1 MTQLILASQ
10 SPRRKALLQKL
21 GIPFVIQPTTIKEYS
36 LTTVPTS
43 LVKELSLAK
52 AKDIATNYS
61 NAVVIGAD
69 TIVVHDNDILG
80 KPTNEKEAVKILARL
95 SGTHHHVY
103 TGVCLQYVDRQG
115 TLQEP
120 VLFHERTKVWFHAL
134 STYPIHNYVS
144 SGRPMDKAGAYGIQD
159 DWGAIFVKK
168 IEGDYYN
175 VVGLP
180 LSRCYL
186 ELSSL
191 KERYKLEL
199 QLSTL

>member
-10 SPRRKALLQKL
+10 SPRRKALLQQL
-21 GIPFVIQPTTIKEYS
+21 GIPFEIQPSSVDEYS
-36 LTTVPTS
+36 STSNPLT
-43 LVKELSLAK
+43 LVRELSLAK
-52 AKDIATNYS
+52 AKDIAINYS

-69 TIVVHDNDILG
+69 TVVVHNNDILG
-80 KPTNEKEAVKILARL
+80 KPSSEQEAAQMLARL

-103 TGVCLQYVDRQG
+103 TGVCLQYVDRHG
-115 TLQEP
+115 SLQEP
-120 VLFHERTKVWFHAL
+120 VLFHEQTKVWFQTL
-134 STYPIHNYVS
+134 SAYPIHQYIA
-144 SGRPMDKAGAYGIQD
+144 SGSPMDKAGAYGIQD

-191 KERYKLEL
+191 KERYSLEL
-199 QLSTL
+199 QLSTP

>member
-10 SPRRKALLQKL
+10 SPRRKALLQQL
-21 GIPFVIQPTTIKEYS
+21 GIPFEIQPSGVDEYTS
-36 LTTVPTS
+36 TSDPLT
-43 LVKELSLAK
+43 LVRELSLAK
-52 AKDIATNYS
+52 AKDIASNYS

-80 KPTNEKEAVKILARL
+80 KPTSEQEAAQMLARL
-95 SGTHHHVY
+95 SGTQHLVY
-103 TGVCLQYVDRQG
+103 TGVCLQYVDRDG
-115 TLQEP
+115 NLQEP
-120 VLFHERTKVWFHAL
+120 ILFHEQTNVWFQAL
-134 STYPIHNYVS
+134 SAYPIQKYIA
-144 SGRPMDKAGAYGIQD
+144 SGSPMDKAGAYGIQD
-159 DWGAIFVKK
+159 DWGALFVKK

-191 KERYKLEL
+191 KERYKLDL
-199 QLSTL
+199 QLSTR